1 MMKLIHRLQAYTQQ
15 RMLSILLLLSI
26 VPVIGFGMII
36 YVIGTDIV
44 RTEANKSSTAAL
56 TQVKEQIDLL
66 VDQIEQVTGQ
76 FTLQAIVKE
85 ISNIGE
91 KPALGSILPINQM
104 RLELSNFLSSL
115 KAIDS
120 VYYYHVEQEVV
131 VTSSVV
137 TDLELLRDNNWE
149 PLLHEAAEKHQQS
162 FWIIPRLVG
171 SSSGGASRN
180 GISYV
185 KLLPLLY
192 TDMKAALIV
201 NLDTSYLSTPMNKF
215 PYTTNGGLM
224 IFSPQGELVMQ
235 GGGLPRFSTAETSS
249 LIEQY
254 RLASFH
260 SSTPENVHSSVLE
273 WTFSG
278 VRYYTNFET
287 STRNGWIYA
296 SLIPTQEMYS
306 KVDQLKKNIIWC
318 TVSLALLAWLMSMLS
333 FTQIQRGLQRIVRLL
348 FKQDRQSD
356 SSLSSSYGV
365 NFQNKMLHIEKGV
378 ANLLEEV
385 HEVRGQWRDHL
396 PLLKDH
402 YLLSALV
409 DHSSIVDQLLKRHSQ
424 EIGLFQHPRFVVFI
438 MEMDQ
443 PGAGARFP
451 LSNEKLF
458 LFAVANITSEL
469 MRAIYTTEIVTTHKC
484 VVAVLNIPEHAAEAD
499 LMHALETIRVT
510 VNHVLK
516 QPVTISVG
524 RVVGSFEDISVSYH
538 EALQLLHHN
547 WIRAGNEIITL
558 QQSNGLMLKFDYPLA
573 VEEKI
578 VEAIRTGEKE
588 IALREMEAFG
598 NALAGQNVSFH
609 FMKTYYLQ
617 LLVSIVRLVQQYEE
631 DIHYL
636 FGARGPFHEFL
647 VLDGQKAVQAWFNH
661 TAIGSTI
668 SFLSTLKQHRKQE
681 LAAAALEIIRLHYN
695 KDLSLQLVA
704 DQLNISVSY
713 ISILFK
719 ETIGENFI
727 DYVTRYRIDKAKVLL
742 LETDINIGQIAV
754 EIGYNNAQQLIRA
767 FKRVEGTTPGDYRS
781 ANNTFNP

>member
-1 MMKLIHRLQAYTQQ
+1 MKLIHRLQAYTHQ
-15 RMLSILLLLSI
+15 RMLIILLLLSI

-36 YVIGTDIV
+36 YIMGTDIV
-44 RTEANKSSTAAL
+44 RTEAKKSSTAAL
-56 TQVKEQIDLL
+56 TQVKEQVDLV

-76 FTLQAIVKE
+76 FALQTIVKE
-85 ISNIGE
+85 ISDIGE

-104 RLELSNFLSSL
+104 KLELSNFLSSL
-115 KAIDS
+115 KAVDS
-120 VYYYHVEQEVV
+120 VYYYHVEQAVV
-131 VTSSVV
+131 VTTSIV
-137 TDLELLRDNNWE
+137 TDLALLRDNSWE
-149 PLLHEAAEKHQQS
+149 PRLHEAAEKHQQS
-162 FWIIPRLVG
+162 FWIMPRLIG
-171 SSSGGASRN
+171 NSSGGTSRN

-192 TDMKAALIV
+192 TDLKAALIV
-201 NLDTSYLSTPMNKF
+201 NLDTSYFSTLMNKF
-215 PYTTNGGLM
+215 PYSTNGGLL
-224 IFSPQGELVMQ
+224 IFLPQGELIMQ
-235 GGGLPRFSTAETSS
+235 GGELPRFSAAETGS

-254 RLASFH
+254 HLASFH
-260 SSTPENVHSSVLE
+260 SSTLE
-273 WTFSG
+273 WKLSG

-306 KVDQLKKNIIWC
+306 KVNQLKKIIIWC
-318 TVSLALLAWLMSMLS
+318 TVSLALLAWLMSLLS
-333 FTQIQRGLQRIVRLL
+333 FTQIQRGLQRIARLL

-356 SSLSSSYGV
+356 SSLSASYGV
-365 NFQNKMLHIEKGV
+365 NFQNDMLHIEKGV

-385 HEVRGQWRDHL
+385 HEVRGQWQEHL

-443 PGAGARFP
+443 PGIGSRFAV
-451 LSNEKLF
+451 SDEKLF
-458 LFAVANITSEL
+458 LFAVANITGEL
-469 MRAIYTTEIVTTHKC
+469 MRAIYTTEIVTTHKNA
-484 VVAVLNIPEHAAEAD
+484 VAVLNIPPHAAEAD
-499 LMHALETIRVT
+499 IMKAAETIRVT

-524 RVVGSFEDISVSYH
+524 SVVGSFKDISVSYH

-558 QQSNGLMLKFDYPLA
+558 QQSNRGGLQLKFDYPLA
-573 VEEKI
+573 IEEKI

-588 IALREMEAFG
+588 IALQEMEAFG
-598 NALAGQNVSFH
+598 NALAGQNVSFP

-617 LLVSIVRLVQQYEE
+617 LLVSIIRLVQQYEE
-631 DIHYL
+631 DIHHL

-668 SFLSTLKQHRKQE
+668 SYLGTLKQHRKQE
-681 LAAAALEIIRLHYN
+681 LAAAALEMIRVHYN
-695 KDLSLQLVA
+695 KDLSLQMVA
-704 DQLNISVSY
+704 DQLKISVSY
-713 ISILFK
+713 ISVLFK
-719 ETIGENFI
+719 ETVGENFI

-742 LETDINIGQIAV
+742 METDINIGQIAV
-754 EIGYNNAQQLIRA
+754 EIGYNNAQQLIRV
-767 FKRVEGTTPGDYRS
+767 FKRVEGITPGDYRQQK
-781 ANNTFNP
+781 